1 MPRVAVVTDS
11 ASDLD
16 AAQAQ
21 AAGVT
26 VVPLLVTFGARE
38 FRAGVDMSPTQ
49 FWTELTAPGAP
60 FPRTAAAAPGT
71 FQQTFTQ
78 LFDDG
83 AAEIV
88 YVGVGEKLSATI
100 QSAKVARE
108 MLPGRPIRIIDSAS
122 ASMGTGLLALL
133 AAQLAAAGQSAD
145 EIADQIERR
154 RAGLRL
160 YVVLETLEYLKRGGR
175 ISPARAAIGGVLSVK
190 PIITLEDGVVETAD
204 RPRTRGKA
212 RARLLEL
219 LAEVKPEKV
228 AVLHGQSPDVEAFAA
243 ELAAATGYARD
254 QMSIHLI
261 GSSVGPHVGPGAYG
275 AVILPPPERESDE
288 LAG

>member
-16 AAQAQ
+16 AGQ
-21 AAGVT
+21 AAAAGIT
-26 VVPLLVTFGARE
+26 VVPLLVTFGERE
-38 FRAGVDMSPTQ
+38 YSAGVDMSPSQ
-49 FWTELTAPGAP
+49 FWAELTAPGAP

-71 FQQTFTQ
+71 FQQTFAR
-78 LFDDG
+78 LFDEG
-83 AAEIV
+83 AEEIV

-108 MLPGRPIRIIDSAS
+108 MLPGRPIRIIDSGS

-133 AAQLAAAGQSAD
+133 AAERAAAGAPAD
-145 EIADQIERR
+145 EIASEIERR

-175 ISPARAAIGGVLSVK
+175 ISPARAAIGSVLSVK

-212 RARLLEL
+212 RVRLLEL
-219 LAEVKPEKV
+219 LAEVKPERV
-228 AVLHGQSPDVEAFAA
+228 AVLHGQSPDVEGFAT
-243 ELAAATGYARD
+243 ELASATSFPRE
-254 QMSIHLI
+254 QMTIHLI

-275 AVILPPPERESDE
+275 AVILPP
-288 LAG
+288 AGA